1 MTELPRVPHSSSIRD
16 EYEQRLKARTFWLA
30 QEKKQSGR
38 IWFWRRIVFGIGAL
52 LILTAYFRTVP
63 FWTPAIPIVVFVG
76 LMIWHQRVQARC
88 VTAARAVDFY
98 ERGIARLEDRWAGS
112 GSIGERYADKAHPYS
127 EDLDLFGRG
136 SLFELLSSARTQAG
150 EDRLAGWL
158 LGPADIDEIRLR
170 QEAIIELGPMIDLR
184 EELALL
190 GASARDGV
198 DSGSLLAWAAGPPV
212 HFSKSL
218 KWLAPL
224 LGGATAVAI
233 LVWLQFGGRSL
244 VLAAVLAEAVFLLV
258 TRERVARIMSA
269 VERPSRDLRL
279 LSAILERL
287 ERERFSTRKL
297 AALRAALETTGQSAS
312 KQIARLY
319 LLIDILDSTRNF
331 FFGPFAMMLLIPP
344 QLAMAIE
351 QWRQRSA
358 TAIAQWLDAISEIEA
373 LASLAGYAAEHPND
387 PFPELVD
394 GETSFE
400 GDSLS
405 HPLLGSSRAV
415 PNSVRIDSSQRVLIV
430 SGSNMSG
437 KSTLLRTIGINAV
450 LALAGAPVR
459 AASLQL
465 SVFSIGASMH
475 ILDSLQEGS
484 SRFYAEITR
493 LKSIVEMSRGER
505 PVLFLLDEILSG
517 TNSHDR
523 QIGAA
528 AVVSALVHRGAVGLI
543 TTHDLALAK
552 IADDR
557 SIHAA
562 NVHFEDRIEGGRIVF
577 DYLMRQGVVTRS
589 NAIELMRT
597 VGLDVGR
604 ETNLQTE

>member
-16 EYEQRLKARTFWLA
+16 EYERRLKARTVWLA

-52 LILTAYFRTVP
+52 LILTAYSRTVP

-76 LMIWHQRVQARC
+76 LMIWHQRVRARC

-170 QEAIIELGPMIDLR
+170 QEAIIELRPMIDLR

-405 HPLLGSSRAV
+405 HPLLSSSRAV